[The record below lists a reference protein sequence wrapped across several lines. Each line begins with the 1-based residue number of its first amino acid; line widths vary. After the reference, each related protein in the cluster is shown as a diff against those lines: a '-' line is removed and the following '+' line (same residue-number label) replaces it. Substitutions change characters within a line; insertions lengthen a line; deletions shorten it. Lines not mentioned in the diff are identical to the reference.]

1 MYNMNIPTSI
11 NKQDFVSIG
20 DNHIV
25 FDTPVLARVVRREYF
40 DQVGYVT
47 ESYKQES
54 TFSKDKG
61 YDKFNEI
68 TWYKLSPLGV
78 WFKEDELENVDEGGE
93 DCDTD
98 WFDLE
103 LDND

>member
-1 MYNMNIPTSI
+1 LYNMNIPTSI
-11 NKQDFVSIG
+11 NKKDFVSIC

-25 FDTPVLARVVRREYF
+25 FYTPVLARVVRREYF

-68 TWYKLSPLGV
+68 EITWYKLSPLGV
-78 WFKEDELENVDEGGE
+78 WFKEDELENVDEGVDE
-93 DCDTD
+93 D

>member
-1 MYNMNIPTSI
+1 MTTSELI
-11 NKQDFVSIG
+11 SVSNLEFVVTKLVISW
-20 DNHIV
+20 
-25 FDTPVLARVVRREYF
+25 VVRREYF

-78 WFKEDELENVDEGGE
+78 WFKEDELENVDEGVDE
-93 DCDTD
+93 D